1 MSKLDLV
8 LAGGRVF
15 DGLGGPAEVLD
26 VGVIGDRIAAIAA
39 PWSLDG
45 TRSIGCKGLCV
56 APGFID
62 THSHSDLRVLAD
74 PALPMKVRQGV
85 TFEVLGQDGLP
96 PDRAALAG
104 GPALRPGGASL
115 ADDGEGTKRPSA
127 PFGPSNGQSTWAS
140 VAEYMAALAQ
150 AKAHL
155 DLAYLVP
162 HGTLRQAVLGME
174 DRAAAPGEL
183 AQMLAALDLA
193 MSEGAIGLSSG
204 LVYPPC
210 SYARKDEIVALSRA
224 VARREGVFAVHLRSE
239 SDEVLRA
246 LDEVIEVARLSGV
259 RLHVS
264 HLKVA
269 GIQNFA
275 VLEDLVA
282 RCEAARQAGI
292 ALTADQYPYAAG
304 STALGAILPPWMRGG
319 GVEETLAKLGSR
331 SVREKLRV
339 ELADPRPVDWDNYW
353 KWSGPEGIVIADIPS
368 GRGPELLG
376 RSLAE
381 SAARRGVDPF
391 DLAFDLLEAER
402 FGVTMV
408 SHSQSEAVV
417 TRLMALP
424 WVNVCTDGLLGGRP
438 HPRSYGSYP
447 RILGRYVRDRA
458 LFPLEEAIRKMTSQA
473 ADAFG
478 LDGVGRIAVGARAN
492 IVVFDAER
500 VRDEATFAEPV
511 RFPLGIRHVLTGGVQ
526 VVRDEVGTGL
536 PGPGR
541 VQRGVG
547 RRLR

>member
-1 MSKLDLV
+1 
-8 LAGGRVF
+8 
-15 DGLGGPAEVLD
+15 
-26 VGVIGDRIAAIAA
+26 
-39 PWSLDG
+39 
-45 TRSIGCKGLCV
+45 
-56 APGFID
+56 
-62 THSHSDLRVLAD
+62 
-74 PALPMKVRQGV
+74 
-85 TFEVLGQDGLP
+85 
-96 PDRAALAG
+96 
-104 GPALRPGGASL
+104 
-115 ADDGEGTKRPSA
+115 
-127 PFGPSNGQSTWAS
+127 
-140 VAEYMAALAQ
+140 
-150 AKAHL
+150 
-155 DLAYLVP
+155 
-162 HGTLRQAVLGME
+162 
-174 DRAAAPGEL
+174 
-183 AQMLAALDLA
+183 

-210 SYARKDEIVALSRA
+210 SYAREDEIIALCRA
-224 VARREGVFAVHLRSE
+224 VAARGGIFAVHIRNE
-239 SDEVLRA
+239 SDEILRA
-246 LDEVIEVARLSGV
+246 VDEVIEIARLSGV
-259 RLHVS
+259 RLHIS

-275 VLEDLVA
+275 VVEDLVA

-304 STALGAILPPWMRGG
+304 STSLGAILPPWTRAGG
-319 GVEETLAKLGSR
+319 ADDTLARLGSR
-331 SVREKLRV
+331 TVRERLRV

-368 GRGPELLG
+368 GRDQELLG
-376 RSLAE
+376 RSIAE
-381 SAARRGVDPF
+381 SAARRGLDAL
-391 DLAFDLLEAER
+391 DLALDLLEAER
-402 FGVTMV
+402 LGVSMV

-478 LDGVGRIAVGARAN
+478 LDGVGRIVAGARAN
-492 IVVFDAER
+492 IVVFDADR

-511 RFPLGIRHVLTGGVQ
+511 RFPLGIRHVLTAGVQ

-541 VQRGVG
+541 VQHGV
-547 RRLR
+547 RRELP